1 MSSLGFTKKISPLN
15 IILAI
20 VVALLFFFDRKA
32 VAEQTI
38 IMRCLIFLGAVIVGY
53 IGAFA
58 GEVLRNIA
66 KPDAI
71 IVRGGMKD
79 ILLSKLFWTVGPQ
92 AIGAAAGGAF
102 GAVIILKIFG

>member
-1 MSSLGFTKKISPLN
+1 MSSLDFTKKISPLN
-15 IILAI
+15 MILAI
-20 VVALLFFFDRKA
+20 VVALLFFFDPKA

-38 IMRCLIFLGAVIVGY
+38 TMRCLIFLGAIIVGY

-58 GEVLRNIA
+58 GEVIRNIA

-71 IVRGGMKD
+71 IVKGGMKD
-79 ILLSKLFWTVGPQ
+79 ILLSKLFWAAGPQ

-102 GAVIILKIFG
+102 GAGIILKIFS